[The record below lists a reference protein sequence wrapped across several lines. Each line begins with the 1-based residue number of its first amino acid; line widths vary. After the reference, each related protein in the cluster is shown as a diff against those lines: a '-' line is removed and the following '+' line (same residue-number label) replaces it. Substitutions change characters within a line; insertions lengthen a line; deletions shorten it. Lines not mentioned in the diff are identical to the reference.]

1 MEKGYPLIIVFY
13 LDKELMKERQIIQP
27 FVESVN
33 HMLQKKEANALAFF
47 IPTTGEER
55 VECINPIALKEADM
69 SKINTIIE
77 DLTKSFDINTKIE
90 MSEITPEKDCV
101 CNGDGTCNCQ
111 K

>member
-1 MEKGYPLIIVFY
+1 
-13 LDKELMKERQIIQP
+13 
-27 FVESVN
+27 
-33 HMLQKKEANALAFF
+33 
-47 IPTTGEER
+47 
-55 VECINPIALKEADM
+55 M